1 MSTPETPGE
10 SGAPSP
16 TAPAEPASPASPAA
30 APTPAQS
37 KGIFRGPTLAW
48 AFWDWGSAA
57 FNAVLV
63 TFIFSVYLTDSVG
76 TSIEGGF
83 GGSVSP
89 ATWYGIAMA
98 AGGVTIALIAP
109 VMGRRSDA
117 RGTRRR
123 SVTTWTIVTVGLM
136 FCLVGIGDDSAGFFW
151 AGIVIMAIA
160 SVTFEF
166 AEVSYFAMLSQVS
179 TRQTVGRVSGFG
191 WSMGYFGGIVLLLIC
206 FLGFISGDGD
216 TRGLLGVPVEDGWNV
231 RIVAVIAA
239 VWFLVSA
246 IPVMRRI
253 PENTPD
259 PSAKDT
265 SLLESYRGLFRD
277 IGELWR
283 TDRSSVWFLISSAV
297 FRDGLAGV
305 FTFGA
310 VLAVSVYGLSAS
322 DVLLF
327 GVAANVVSALGAL
340 AAGYID
346 DRKGPKPVIMVSLVL
361 LVVDAAV
368 LFVVDGPLMFWIF
381 GLLLCLFVGPAQSA
395 SRSYLTRISPEGREG
410 QMFGLYAT
418 TGRSVS
424 WMAPAAFAIFTGV
437 TGDDRFGIF
446 GIAVVLLA
454 GLLLLTKVKSPHKP
468 G

>member
-1 MSTPETPGE
+1 MATTTRDD
-10 SGAPSP
+10 
-16 TAPAEPASPASPAA
+16 TARL
-30 APTPAQS
+30 T
-37 KGIFRGPTLAW
+37 GIYRGPTLAW

-76 TSIEGGF
+76 GSIDGGF
-83 GGSVSP
+83 GDSISP
-89 ATWYGIAMA
+89 ATWYGWAMA
-98 AGGVTIALIAP
+98 LGGVTIALIAP
-109 VMGRRSDA
+109 VMGRRADA

-123 SVTTWTIVTVGLM
+123 SVTLWTLVTVGLM
-136 FCLVGIGDDSAGFFW
+136 FSLVGIGDDAPGYFW
-151 AGIVIMAIA
+151 AGIVIMGVA

-179 TRQTVGRVSGFG
+179 TRENVGRVSGFG
-191 WSMGYFGGIVLLLIC
+191 WSMGYFGGIVLLLVC
-206 FLGFISGDGD
+206 YLGFIAGDGD

-246 IPVMRRI
+246 IPVMRKV

-259 PSAKDT
+259 PSAAT
-265 SLLESYRGLFRD
+265 SSVKESYLGLFRD
-277 IGELWR
+277 IGSLWR
-283 TDRSSVWFLISSAV
+283 TDRSAVWFLIASAV

-310 VLAVSVYGLSAS
+310 VLAVSVYGLSPA

-327 GVAANVVSALGAL
+327 GVAANVVSAIGAL
-340 AAGYID
+340 ACGYLD
-346 DRKGPKPVIMVSLVL
+346 DRIGPKPVIMVSLIL
-361 LVVDAAV
+361 LVVDAFV
-368 LFVVDGPLMFWIF
+368 LFFVDGPAMFWIF
-381 GLLLCLFVGPAQSA
+381 GLLLCMFVGPAQSA
-395 SRSYLTRISPEGREG
+395 SRSYLTRICPEGREG

-424 WMAPAAFAIFTGV
+424 WMAPAAFAVFTGL
-437 TGDDRFGIF
+437 TGDDRFGII

-454 GLLLLTKVKSPHKP
+454 GLLLLTKARGAGTPTR
-468 G
+468 

>member
-1 MSTPETPGE
+1 M
-10 SGAPSP
+10 
-16 TAPAEPASPASPAA
+16 TAPATSAR
-30 APTPAQS
+30 TD
-37 KGIFRGPTLAW
+37 RRTVTAW
-48 AFWDWGSAA
+48 AFWDFGSAA

-76 TSIEGGF
+76 DSIDGGF
-83 GGSVSP
+83 GDGISP
-89 ATWYGIAMA
+89 ATWYGWAMA
-98 AGGVTIALIAP
+98 LGGVTIALIAP

-123 SVTTWTIVTVGLM
+123 SVTLWTLVTVGLM
-136 FCLVGIGDDSAGFFW
+136 LSLVGIGDDAPGYFW
-151 AGIVIMAIA
+151 AGIVIMGVA

-179 TRQTVGRVSGFG
+179 TRENVGRVSGFG
-191 WSMGYFGGIVLLLIC
+191 WSMGYFGGIVLLLVC
-206 FLGFISGDGD
+206 YLGFIAGEGD

-246 IPVMRRI
+246 IPVMRRV

-259 PSAKDT
+259 PSAAT
-265 SLLESYRGLFRD
+265 SSVKESYLGLFRD
-277 IGELWR
+277 IASLWR
-283 TDRSSVWFLISSAV
+283 TDRSAVWFLIASAV

-310 VLAVSVYGLSAS
+310 VLAVSVYGLSPA

-327 GVAANVVSALGAL
+327 GVAANVVSAIGAL
-340 AAGYID
+340 ACGYLD
-346 DRKGPKPVIMVSLVL
+346 DRVGPKPVIMVSLIL
-361 LVVDAAV
+361 LVVDAFV
-368 LFVVDGPLMFWIF
+368 LFFVDGPAMFWVF
-381 GLLLCLFVGPAQSA
+381 GLLLCMFVGPAQSA
-395 SRSYLTRISPEGREG
+395 SRSYLTRICPEGREG

-424 WMAPAAFAIFTGV
+424 WMAPAAFAVFTGL
-437 TGDDRFGIF
+437 TGDDRFGII

-454 GLLLLTKVKSPHKP
+454 GLLLLTRSRGTDTPTR
-468 G
+468 